1 MENYATLPEMLSPSK
16 YFVYKNIFACKE
28 SLSPSFEDMTVAQ
41 PSVKRSTEDYQ
52 AVDAAHHIH
61 AFVDQKA
68 LNASKPRV
76 MVKGDGLTLWDNDGT
91 RYLDGMSG
99 LWCTNLGY
107 GRKDLAAAAT
117 AQLAELPYYNMFFH
131 TTHPA
136 VVELSELLFSL
147 LPGHYS
153 HAIYTNSGSEANEVL
168 IRTVRRYWQ
177 VMGQPQKKIMIG
189 RWNGYHGSTL
199 AATALG
205 GMKFMHE
212 MGGMIPDVAH
222 IDEPYWYAHGGDLS
236 PEAFGLK
243 AARQLEEKILELGA
257 ENVAAFVAEPFQG
270 AGGMIIPPATYWPEI
285 QRICR
290 QYDVLLCADEV
301 IGGFGRTGEWFA
313 HQAFGFEPDT
323 LSIAK
328 GLTSGYIPMGGLIL
342 SRRMAEALVEKGGV
356 FAHGLTYSGHPVAA
370 AVAIANLKALRDEG
384 IVEQVKS
391 DTGPYLQ
398 QRLREAFDQHALIG
412 EIQGIGMVAA
422 LQFAEDR
429 ATRKRFDNENDIAWR
444 CRTIGFEEGI
454 IIRSTLGRMIL
465 APALVATHAEIDEL
479 VNKTRLAVDRI
490 ARELGRG

>member
-1 MENYATLPEMLSPSK
+1 MNAP
-16 YFVYKNIFACKE
+16 FA
-28 SLSPSFEDMTVAQ
+28 PQRQT
-41 PSVKRSTEDYQ
+41 RDYQ
-52 AVDAAHHIH
+52 AADAAHHIH
-61 AFVDQKA
+61 AFLDQKA
-68 LNASKPRV
+68 LNAEGPRV
-76 MVKGDGLTLWDNDGT
+76 IVGGERLHLWDSEGK

-99 LWCTNLGY
+99 LWCTQLGY
-107 GRKDLAAAAT
+107 GRRDLTAAAAT
-117 AQLAELPYYNMFFH
+117 QMDQLAYYNMFFH

-136 VVELSELLFSL
+136 VIELSELLFSL

-177 VMGQPQKKIMIG
+177 VVGQPDKKIMIG

-212 MGGMIPDVAH
+212 MGGLIPDVAH
-222 IDEPYWYAHGGDLS
+222 IDEPYWYAEGGELT
-236 PEAFGLK
+236 PAEFGRRCAL
-243 AARQLEEKILELGA
+243 QLEEKILELGA
-257 ENVAAFVAEPFQG
+257 ENVAGFIAEPFQG
-270 AGGMIIPPATYWPEI
+270 AGGMIFPPESYWPEI

-313 HQAFGFEPDT
+313 HEYFGFEPDT

-328 GLTSGYIPMGGLIL
+328 GLTSGYVPMGGLVL
-342 SRRMAEALVEKGGV
+342 SKRIAEALVERGGV

-384 IVEQVKS
+384 IVRQVKD

-398 QRLREAFDQHALIG
+398 RILREVFADHPLIG
-412 EIQGIGMVAA
+412 QVQGAGLVAA
-422 LQFAEDR
+422 LQFAEHKP
-429 ATRKRFDNENDIAWR
+429 TRKRFANENDLAWQ
-444 CRTIGFEEGI
+444 CRTFGFEEGV
-454 IIRSTLGRMIL
+454 IIRSTLGRMIM
-465 APALVATHAEIDEL
+465 APALIANHSELDEL
-479 VNKTRLAVDRI
+479 IEKTRIAVDRT
-490 ARELGRG
+490 ARLVGKL

>member
-1 MENYATLPEMLSPSK
+1 
-16 YFVYKNIFACKE
+16 
-28 SLSPSFEDMTVAQ
+28 MTT
-41 PSVKRSTEDYQ
+41 PRETRDYQ
-52 AVDAAHHIH
+52 AADAAHHIH

-68 LNASKPRV
+68 LNDEGPRV
-76 MVKGDGLTLWDNDGT
+76 MVRGERLHLWDNDGR

-107 GRKDLAAAAT
+107 GRKDLALAASQ
-117 AQLAELPYYNMFFH
+117 QLEQLPYYNMFFH
-131 TTHPA
+131 TTHPQ
-136 VVELSELLFSL
+136 VIELSELLFSL

-177 VMGQPQKKIMIG
+177 VLGKPEKKIMIG

-212 MGGMIPDVAH
+212 MGGMIPDIEH
-222 IDEPYWYAHGGDLS
+222 IDEPYFFAHEGNLT
-236 PEAFGLK
+236 PAEFGLR
-243 AARQLEEKILELGA
+243 AAQQLEAKILELGA
-257 ENVAAFVAEPFQG
+257 DKVAGFIAEPFQG
-270 AGGMIIPPATYWPEI
+270 AGGMIFPPESYWPEI

-313 HQAFGFEPDT
+313 HEYFGFEPDT

-328 GLTSGYIPMGGLIL
+328 GLTSGYIPMGGLVL
-342 SRRMAEALVEKGGV
+342 SKKMARVLVEQGGV

-384 IVEQVKS
+384 VVTRVK
-391 DTGPYLQ
+391 DDIGPYLQ
-398 QRLREAFDQHALIG
+398 QCLREVFGNHPLVGD
-412 EIQGIGMVAA
+412 IQGTGMVAA
-422 LQFAEDR
+422 LQLAEDK
-429 ATRKRFDNENDIAWR
+429 TSRKRFANENDIAWR
-444 CRTIGFEEGI
+444 CRTIGFEEGV
-454 IIRSTLGRMIL
+454 IIRSTLGRMIM
-465 APALVATHAEIDEL
+465 APALIASREEIDEL
-479 VNKTRLAVDRI
+479 VGKTLKAVDRT
-490 ARELGRG
+490 AQEYGRL

>member
-1 MENYATLPEMLSPSK
+1 
-16 YFVYKNIFACKE
+16 
-28 SLSPSFEDMTVAQ
+28 MTT
-41 PSVKRSTEDYQ
+41 PRETRDYQ
-52 AVDAAHHIH
+52 AADAAHHIH

-68 LNASKPRV
+68 LNDEGPRV
-76 MVKGDGLTLWDNDGT
+76 MVRGERLHLWDNDGR

-107 GRKDLAAAAT
+107 GRKDLAAAASQ
-117 AQLAELPYYNMFFH
+117 QLEKLPYYNMFFH
-131 TTHPA
+131 TTHPQ
-136 VVELSELLFSL
+136 VIELSELLFSL

-177 VMGQPQKKIMIG
+177 VLGKPEKKIMIG

-212 MGGMIPDVAH
+212 MGGMIPDIEH
-222 IDEPYWYAHGGDLS
+222 IDEPYFFAHEGNLT
-236 PEAFGLK
+236 PAEFGLR
-243 AARQLEEKILELGA
+243 AAQQLEAKILELGA
-257 ENVAAFVAEPFQG
+257 DKVAGFIAEPFQG
-270 AGGMIIPPATYWPEI
+270 AGGMIFPPESYWPEI

-290 QYDVLLCADEV
+290 KYDVLLCADEV

-313 HQAFGFEPDT
+313 HEYFGFEPDT

-342 SRRMAEALVEKGGV
+342 SKKMASVLVEQGGV

-384 IVEQVKS
+384 VVTRVRDDI
-391 DTGPYLQ
+391 GPYLQ
-398 QRLREAFDQHALIG
+398 QCLREVFGKHPLVGD
-412 EIQGIGMVAA
+412 IQGTGMVAA
-422 LQFAEDR
+422 LQLAEDK
-429 ATRKRFDNENDIAWR
+429 TSRKRFANENDIAWR
-444 CRTIGFEEGI
+444 CRTIGFEEGV
-454 IIRSTLGRMIL
+454 IIRSTLGRMIM
-465 APALVATHAEIDEL
+465 APALIASREEIDEL
-479 VNKTRLAVDRI
+479 IAKTLKAVDRT
-490 ARELGRG
+490 AQEYGRL

>member
-1 MENYATLPEMLSPSK
+1 
-16 YFVYKNIFACKE
+16 
-28 SLSPSFEDMTVAQ
+28 MTVAQ

-52 AVDAAHHIH
+52 ALDAAHHIH

-212 MGGMIPDVAH
+212 MGGLIPDVAH
-222 IDEPYWYAHGGDLS
+222 IDEPYWYAHGGDLT
-236 PEAFGLK
+236 PEAFGLQ

-384 IVEQVKS
+384 IVERVKS

-398 QRLREAFDQHALIG
+398 QRLREAFEHHPLIG
-412 EIQGIGMVAA
+412 EIQGLGMVAA
-422 LQFAEDR
+422 LQFAEHR

-465 APALVATHAEIDEL
+465 APALIATHADIDEL
-479 VNKTRLAVDRI
+479 VNKTRLAVDRTAQEI
-490 ARELGRG
+490 GHG

>member
-1 MENYATLPEMLSPSK
+1 M
-16 YFVYKNIFACKE
+16 
-28 SLSPSFEDMTVAQ
+28 AQ

-52 AVDAAHHIH
+52 ALDAAHHIH

-205 GMKFMHE
+205 GMKFMHD

-222 IDEPYWYAHGGDLS
+222 IDEPYWYAHGGDLT
-236 PEAFGLK
+236 PEAFGLQ

-384 IVEQVKS
+384 IVERVKS

-398 QRLREAFDQHALIG
+398 QRLREAFEHHPLIG
-412 EIQGIGMVAA
+412 EIQGLGMVAA
-422 LQFAEDR
+422 LQFAEHR

-465 APALVATHAEIDEL
+465 APALIATHADIDEL
-479 VNKTRLAVDRI
+479 VNKTRLAVDRT
-490 ARELGRG
+490 AQELGRG

>member
-1 MENYATLPEMLSPSK
+1 MNAPIQAP
-16 YFVYKNIFACKE
+16 F
-28 SLSPSFEDMTVAQ
+28 Q
-41 PSVKRSTEDYQ
+41 PQRDTRDYQ
-52 AVDAAHHIH
+52 ASDAAHHIH
-61 AFVDQKA
+61 AFLDQKA
-68 LNASKPRV
+68 LNAEGPRV
-76 MVKGDGLTLWDNDGT
+76 IVGGERLHLWDSDGK

-99 LWCTNLGY
+99 LWCTQLGY
-107 GRKDLAAAAT
+107 GRKDLTAAAAKQMD
-117 AQLAELPYYNMFFH
+117 QLAYYNMFFH

-136 VVELSELLFSL
+136 VIELSELLFSL

-177 VMGQPQKKIMIG
+177 VVGQPTKKIMIG

-212 MGGMIPDVAH
+212 MGGLIPDVAH
-222 IDEPYWYAHGGDLS
+222 IDEPYWYAEGGDLT
-236 PEAFGLK
+236 PTEFGRRCAL
-243 AARQLEEKILELGA
+243 QLEQKILELGA
-257 ENVAAFVAEPFQG
+257 ENVAGFIAEPFQG
-270 AGGMIIPPATYWPEI
+270 AGGMIFPPESYWPEI

-313 HQAFGFEPDT
+313 HAYFGFEPDT

-328 GLTSGYIPMGGLIL
+328 GLTSGYVPMGGLVL
-342 SRRMAEALVEKGGV
+342 SKRIAQALVERGGV

-384 IVEQVKS
+384 IVRQVKD

-398 QRLREAFDQHALIG
+398 RILREVFANHPLIG
-412 EIQGIGMVAA
+412 QVQGTGLVAA
-422 LQFAEDR
+422 LQFAEDKGS
-429 ATRKRFDNENDIAWR
+429 RKRYANENDLAWQ
-444 CRTIGFEEGI
+444 CRTYGFEEGV
-454 IIRSTLGRMIL
+454 IIRSTLGRMIM
-465 APALVATHAEIDEL
+465 APALVANHGELDEL
-479 VNKTRLAVDRI
+479 VEKTRLAVDRT
-490 ARELGRG
+490 ARGLGIL

>member
-1 MENYATLPEMLSPSK
+1 M
-16 YFVYKNIFACKE
+16 
-28 SLSPSFEDMTVAQ
+28 AQ

-52 AVDAAHHIH
+52 ALDAAHHIH

-205 GMKFMHE
+205 GMKFMHD

-222 IDEPYWYAHGGDLS
+222 IDEPYWYAHGGDLT
-236 PEAFGLK
+236 PEAFGLQ

-384 IVEQVKS
+384 IVERVKS

-398 QRLREAFDQHALIG
+398 QRLREAFEHHPLIG
-412 EIQGIGMVAA
+412 EIQGLGMVAA
-422 LQFAEDR
+422 LQFAEHR

-465 APALVATHAEIDEL
+465 APALVATHADIDEL
-479 VNKTRLAVDRI
+479 VNKTRLAMDRTAQEI
-490 ARELGRG
+490 GHG

>member
-1 MENYATLPEMLSPSK
+1 
-16 YFVYKNIFACKE
+16 
-28 SLSPSFEDMTVAQ
+28 MTT
-41 PSVKRSTEDYQ
+41 PRETRDYQ
-52 AVDAAHHIH
+52 AADAAHHIH

-68 LNASKPRV
+68 LNDEGPRV
-76 MVKGDGLTLWDNDGT
+76 MVRGERLHLWDNDGR

-107 GRKDLAAAAT
+107 GRKDLAAAASQ
-117 AQLAELPYYNMFFH
+117 QLEQLPYYNMFFH
-131 TTHPA
+131 TTHPQ
-136 VVELSELLFSL
+136 VIELSELLFSL

-177 VMGQPQKKIMIG
+177 VLGKPEKKIMIG

-212 MGGMIPDVAH
+212 MGGMIPDIEH
-222 IDEPYWYAHGGDLS
+222 IDEPYFFAHEGNLT
-236 PEAFGLK
+236 PAEFGLR
-243 AARQLEEKILELGA
+243 AAQQLEAKILELGA
-257 ENVAAFVAEPFQG
+257 DKVAGFIAEPFQG
-270 AGGMIIPPATYWPEI
+270 AGGMIFPPESYWPEI

-313 HQAFGFEPDT
+313 HEYFGFEPDT

-342 SRRMAEALVEKGGV
+342 SKKMASVLVEQGGV

-384 IVEQVKS
+384 VVTRVK
-391 DTGPYLQ
+391 DDIGPYLQ
-398 QRLREAFDQHALIG
+398 QCLREVFGKHPLVGD
-412 EIQGIGMVAA
+412 IQGTGMVAA
-422 LQFAEDR
+422 LQLAEDKS
-429 ATRKRFDNENDIAWR
+429 TRKRFANENDIAWR
-444 CRTIGFEEGI
+444 CRTIGFEEGV
-454 IIRSTLGRMIL
+454 IIRSTLGRMIM
-465 APALVATHAEIDEL
+465 APALIASREEIDEL
-479 VNKTRLAVDRI
+479 IAKTLKAVDRT
-490 ARELGRG
+490 AQEYGRL

>member
-1 MENYATLPEMLSPSK
+1 
-16 YFVYKNIFACKE
+16 
-28 SLSPSFEDMTVAQ
+28 MTVPHTPNRQ
-41 PSVKRSTEDYQ
+41 TQDYQ
-52 AVDAAHHIH
+52 ALDAAHHIH

-68 LNASKPRV
+68 LNAEGPRV
-76 MVKGDGLTLWDNDGT
+76 MVRGEGLYLWDNDGN

-107 GRKDLAAAAT
+107 GRQDLVQAAT
-117 AQLAELPYYNMFFH
+117 KQMEQLSYYNMFFH

-136 VVELSELLFSL
+136 VVELSETLFSL
-147 LPGHYS
+147 LPSHYS

-177 VMGQPQKKIMIG
+177 ILGQPEKKVMIG

-212 MGGMIPDVAH
+212 MGGMLPDIAH
-222 IDEPYWYAHGGDLS
+222 IDEPYWYANGAELT
-236 PEAFGLK
+236 PAEFGRRCAL
-243 AARQLEEKILELGA
+243 QLEEKILELGA
-257 ENVAAFVAEPFQG
+257 ENVAGFIAEPFQG
-270 AGGMIIPPATYWPEI
+270 AGGMIFPPESYWPEI

-313 HQAFGFEPDT
+313 HQHFGFQPDT

-328 GLTSGYIPMGGLIL
+328 GLTSGYVPMGGLVL
-342 SRRMAEALVEKGGV
+342 SKRLAEALVEQGGV

-370 AVAIANLKALRDEG
+370 AVALANIKALRDEG
-384 IVEQVKS
+384 VVSQVKD

-398 QRLREAFDQHALIG
+398 HCLRQVFGDHPLVG
-412 EIQGIGMVAA
+412 DIQGTGLVAA
-422 LQFAEDR
+422 LQFAEDK
-429 ATRKRFDNENDIAWR
+429 ASRKRFANENDIAWR
-444 CRTIGFEEGI
+444 CRTIGFEEGL
-454 IIRSTLGRMIL
+454 IIRSTLGRMIM
-465 APALVATHAEIDEL
+465 APALVAGRTELDEL
-479 VNKTRLAVDRI
+479 VEKTKRAVDRT
-490 ARELGRG
+490 AMELGLL

>member
-1 MENYATLPEMLSPSK
+1 MNAP
-16 YFVYKNIFACKE
+16 FA
-28 SLSPSFEDMTVAQ
+28 PQRQT
-41 PSVKRSTEDYQ
+41 RDYQ
-52 AVDAAHHIH
+52 AADAAHHIH
-61 AFVDQKA
+61 AFLDQKA
-68 LNASKPRV
+68 LNAEGPRV
-76 MVKGDGLTLWDNDGT
+76 IVGGERLHLWDSEGK

-99 LWCTNLGY
+99 LWCTQLGY
-107 GRKDLAAAAT
+107 GRRDLTAAAAT
-117 AQLAELPYYNMFFH
+117 QMDQLAYYNMFFH

-136 VVELSELLFSL
+136 VIELSELLFSL

-177 VMGQPQKKIMIG
+177 VVGQPNKKIMIG

-212 MGGMIPDVAH
+212 MGGLIPDVAH
-222 IDEPYWYAHGGDLS
+222 IDEPYWYAEGGDLT
-236 PEAFGLK
+236 PAEFGRRCAL
-243 AARQLEEKILELGA
+243 QLEEKILELGA
-257 ENVAAFVAEPFQG
+257 ENVAGFIAEPFQG
-270 AGGMIIPPATYWPEI
+270 AGGMIFPPESYWPEI

-313 HQAFGFEPDT
+313 HEYFGFEPDT

-328 GLTSGYIPMGGLIL
+328 GLTSGYVPMGGLVL
-342 SRRMAEALVEKGGV
+342 SKRIAEALVERGGV

-384 IVEQVKS
+384 IVRQVKD

-398 QRLREAFDQHALIG
+398 RILREVFADHPLIG
-412 EIQGIGMVAA
+412 QVQGAGLVAA
-422 LQFAEDR
+422 LQFAEHKP
-429 ATRKRFDNENDIAWR
+429 TRKRFANENDLAWQ
-444 CRTIGFEEGI
+444 CRTFGFEEGV
-454 IIRSTLGRMIL
+454 IIRSTLGRMIM
-465 APALVATHAEIDEL
+465 APALIAKHSELDEL
-479 VNKTRLAVDRI
+479 VEKTRIAVDRT
-490 ARELGRG
+490 ARLVGKL

>member
-1 MENYATLPEMLSPSK
+1 MNAP
-16 YFVYKNIFACKE
+16 FA
-28 SLSPSFEDMTVAQ
+28 PQRQT
-41 PSVKRSTEDYQ
+41 RDYQ
-52 AVDAAHHIH
+52 AADAAHHIH
-61 AFVDQKA
+61 AFLDQKA
-68 LNASKPRV
+68 LNAEGPRV
-76 MVKGDGLTLWDNDGT
+76 IVGGERLHLWDSEGK

-99 LWCTNLGY
+99 LWCTQLGY
-107 GRKDLAAAAT
+107 GRRDLTAAAAT
-117 AQLAELPYYNMFFH
+117 QMDQLAYYNMFFH

-136 VVELSELLFSL
+136 VIELSELLFSL

-177 VMGQPQKKIMIG
+177 VVGQPNKKIMIG

-212 MGGMIPDVAH
+212 MGGLIPDVAH
-222 IDEPYWYAHGGDLS
+222 IDEPYWYAEGGDLT
-236 PEAFGLK
+236 PAEFGRRCAL
-243 AARQLEEKILELGA
+243 QLEEKILELGA
-257 ENVAAFVAEPFQG
+257 ENVAGFIAEPFQG
-270 AGGMIIPPATYWPEI
+270 AGGMIFPPESYWPEI

-313 HQAFGFEPDT
+313 HEYFGFEPDT

-328 GLTSGYIPMGGLIL
+328 GLTSGYVPMGGLVL
-342 SRRMAEALVEKGGV
+342 SKRIAEALVERGGV

-384 IVEQVKS
+384 IVRQVKD

-398 QRLREAFDQHALIG
+398 RILREVFADHPLIG
-412 EIQGIGMVAA
+412 QVQGAGLVAA
-422 LQFAEDR
+422 LQFAEHKP
-429 ATRKRFDNENDIAWR
+429 TRKRFANENDLAWQ
-444 CRTIGFEEGI
+444 CRTFGFEEGV
-454 IIRSTLGRMIL
+454 IIRSTLGRMIM
-465 APALVATHAEIDEL
+465 APALIANHSELDEL
-479 VNKTRLAVDRI
+479 VEKTRVAVDRT
-490 ARELGRG
+490 ARLVGKL

>member
-1 MENYATLPEMLSPSK
+1 MEH
-16 YFVYKNIFACKE
+16 FANRR
-28 SLSPSFEDMTVAQ
+28 TTQA
-41 PSVKRSTEDYQ
+41 YQ
-52 AVDAAHHIH
+52 ALDAAYHIH

-68 LNASKPRV
+68 LNEAGPRV
-76 MVKGDGLTLWDNDGT
+76 MVKGHGLTLWDNDGK

-107 GRKDLAAAAT
+107 GRQDLVAAAS
-117 AQLAELPYYNMFFH
+117 AQLAQLPYYNMFFH

-177 VMGQPQKKIMIG
+177 VMGKPQKKIMIG

-212 MGGMIPDVAH
+212 MGGLIPDVAH

-236 PEAFGLK
+236 PEAFGLQ
-243 AARQLEEKILELGA
+243 AARQLETRILELGA

-270 AGGMIIPPATYWPEI
+270 AGGMIIPASSYWPEI

-313 HQAFGFEPDT
+313 HQTFGFEPDT

-328 GLTSGYIPMGGLIL
+328 GLTSGYVPMGGLIL
-342 SRRMAEALVEKGGV
+342 SRRMAEALVDRGGV

-384 IVEQVKS
+384 IVERVKQ

-398 QRLREAFDQHALIG
+398 RRLREAFAGHPNIG
-412 EIQGIGMVAA
+412 EVQGVGMVAA
-422 LQFAEDR
+422 LQLTEDK
-429 ATRKRFDNENDIAWR
+429 ATRKRFDNENDIAWH
-444 CRTIGFEEGI
+444 CRTLGFDEGI

-465 APALVATHAEIDEL
+465 APALVATYAELDEL
-479 VNKTRLAVDRI
+479 VDKTRVAVERT
-490 ARELGRG
+490 ARHFGF

>member
-1 MENYATLPEMLSPSK
+1 MNAP
-16 YFVYKNIFACKE
+16 FA
-28 SLSPSFEDMTVAQ
+28 PQRQT
-41 PSVKRSTEDYQ
+41 RDYQ
-52 AVDAAHHIH
+52 AADAAHHIH
-61 AFVDQKA
+61 AFLDQKA
-68 LNASKPRV
+68 LNAEGPRV
-76 MVKGDGLTLWDNDGT
+76 IVGGERLHLWDSEGK

-99 LWCTNLGY
+99 LWCTQLGY
-107 GRKDLAAAAT
+107 GRRDLTAAAAT
-117 AQLAELPYYNMFFH
+117 QMDQLAYYNMFFH

-136 VVELSELLFSL
+136 VIELSELLFSL

-177 VMGQPQKKIMIG
+177 VVGQPNKKIMIG

-212 MGGMIPDVAH
+212 MGGLIPDVAH
-222 IDEPYWYAHGGDLS
+222 IDEPYWYAEGGDLT
-236 PEAFGLK
+236 PAEFGRRCAL
-243 AARQLEEKILELGA
+243 QLEEKILELGA
-257 ENVAAFVAEPFQG
+257 ENVAGFIAEPFQG
-270 AGGMIIPPATYWPEI
+270 AGGMIFPPESYWPEI

-313 HQAFGFEPDT
+313 HEYFGFEPDT

-328 GLTSGYIPMGGLIL
+328 GLTSGYVPMGGLVL
-342 SRRMAEALVEKGGV
+342 SKRIAEALVERGGV

-384 IVEQVKS
+384 IVRQVKD

-398 QRLREAFDQHALIG
+398 RILREVFADHPLIG
-412 EIQGIGMVAA
+412 QVQGAGLVAA
-422 LQFAEDR
+422 LQFAEHKP
-429 ATRKRFDNENDIAWR
+429 TRKRFANENDLAWQ
-444 CRTIGFEEGI
+444 CRTFGFEEGVV
-454 IIRSTLGRMIL
+454 IRSTLGRMIM
-465 APALVATHAEIDEL
+465 APALIANHSELDEL
-479 VNKTRLAVDRI
+479 VEKTRVAVDRT
-490 ARELGRG
+490 ARLVGKL